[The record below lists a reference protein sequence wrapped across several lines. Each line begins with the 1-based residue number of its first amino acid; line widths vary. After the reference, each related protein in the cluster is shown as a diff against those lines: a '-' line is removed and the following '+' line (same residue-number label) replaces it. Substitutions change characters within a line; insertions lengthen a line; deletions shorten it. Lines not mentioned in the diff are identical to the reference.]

1 MTRAAGSPW
10 MIALLIGGGV
20 LFGAPSVAWANAG
33 TLCGPFA
40 VVASA
45 AGPAEALREGGV
57 TAPGAGASGLASGKG
72 SIVPLEAPRG
82 VSDAAGGA
90 ATGAS
95 TPSEAILALPK
106 NDAGQIPTDF
116 ELGDGAKIADSYF
129 SPVTCATIA
138 RIEGPPG
145 ASIEQLV
152 TVVPDGSALVRND
165 VYASAAAGVETV
177 GSAAAEAPAPDP
189 YASLQYGLAI
199 TGIREARA
207 AATGDGVTIALLDS
221 APETAH
227 DDLAAAKIRPVGGD
241 AAREIG
247 VHGTLMA
254 GVISATEGNGFG
266 IAGVAPDAELVSIPI
281 CRPTGAAGGRC
292 TIYDIVRGLDQ
303 AWDAD
308 ASIVNLSLSGPP
320 NVLLERGVARLEE
333 LGAVVVAAAGNE
345 GTQDKRYPAAYPS
358 VIGVG
363 AIDAEGRRFAG
374 GNRGPWVE
382 LLAPGVDVL
391 STVPGNAFAFGNG
404 TSLAAA
410 HVSGLLAVVTEATG
424 NAKLARGE
432 LFRAVSARA
441 SRSREAR
448 KQLPRACEIL
458 ARTERPCGAS
468 SATAPASS
476 ADPGR

>member
-1 MTRAAGSPW
+1 MMRS
-10 MIALLIGGGV
+10 MFIASLIAGGV

-45 AGPAEALREGGV
+45 SGPAASIAEGGI
-57 TAPGAGASGLASGKG
+57 TAPGTERTGQGGKG
-72 SIVPLEAPRG
+72 AIVPLASSADE
-82 VSDAAGGA
+82 SDAAPDA
-90 ATGAS
+90 D

-106 NDAGQIPTDF
+106 DEAGQIPTDF
-116 ELGDGAKIADSYF
+116 ELGAGAKIADSYF

-145 ASIEQLV
+145 ASIQQLV

-165 VYASAAAGVETV
+165 VYASAAAGVEPV
-177 GSAAAEAPAPDP
+177 GAAEAAGPDP
-189 YASLQYGLAI
+189 YESLQYGLAI
-199 TGIREARA
+199 TGIREAREV
-207 AATGDGVTIALLDS
+207 ATGEGVTIALLDS
-221 APETAH
+221 APETGHA
-227 DDLAAAKIRPVGGD
+227 DLSGAKIRPVED
-241 AAREIG
+241 DHLAREIG

-266 IAGVAPDAELVSIPI
+266 IAGMAPDAELVSIPI
-281 CRPTGAAGGRC
+281 CRPKGAAGGRC
-292 TIYDIVRGLDQ
+292 TIYDIVRGLDR
-303 AWDAD
+303 AWGAE
-308 ASIVNLSLSGPP
+308 ASIVNLSLSGPS

-345 GTQDKRYPAAYPS
+345 GTDEKRYPAAYPS

-363 AIDAEGRRFAG
+363 AIDSEGRRFVN
-374 GNRGPWVE
+374 GNRGAWVE
-382 LLAPGVDVL
+382 LMAPGVDVL

-410 HVSGLLAVVTEATG
+410 HVTGMLAVLTQATG

-432 LFRAVSARA
+432 LFRAVSVRA
-441 SRSREAR
+441 SRSRDAR
-448 KQLPRACEIL
+448 KRLPPVCEVL
-458 ARTERPCGAS
+458 ARTERPCRSPAAS
-468 SATAPASS
+468 PAS
-476 ADPGR
+476 PPR